1 MMLFKRCLTAMF
13 LTLFFSS
20 ACYSADQV
28 KLVFAD
34 QQFEGQWIRK
44 VGMRFVELAEEKSN
58 GKIKMDLKLGGVLGD
73 YMALAE
79 QVSMGAIDL
88 VISAPP
94 SDLDPDIDMLWLGF
108 LEPSLESAEQMWRKE
123 GKLFKMIDQIFAKSN
138 LKLLH
143 LSTDGWLGILVR
155 KNSNLFDKINN
166 LPGDAQGTKARV
178 PASRLMQARISSY
191 GFNAI
196 PIPFSECYTG
206 LQLGTF
212 DYKCGT
218 VVDELNVFGDVSE
231 GFIHTHEALEKVC
244 IVMNLDKFNA
254 LSKDLQDVLVEAG
267 ALSQQESYQKIGA
280 FVKNQ
285 ERKAIDKYGVK
296 IKTLSPEA
304 LKKLSQVARP
314 AEWAAAEEI
323 FGKEKMDI
331 VRAAVAELK

>member
-1 MMLFKRCLTAMF
+1 MVFKRCIMTV
-13 LTLFFSS
+13 LFFLLFSCVS
-20 ACYSADQV
+20 
-28 KLVFAD
+28 FATEPVTLIFTD
-34 QQFEGQWIRK
+34 QQFEGQWMRK
-44 VGMRFVELAEEKSN
+44 TGMRFVELAEEKSN
-58 GKIKMDLKLGGVLGD
+58 GQIKMDLKLGGVLGD

-79 QVSMGAIDL
+79 QASMGSIDL
-88 VISAPP
+88 VCSAPP
-94 SDLDPDIDMLWLGF
+94 SDLDPDIDILWLGF
-108 LEPSLESAEQMWRKE
+108 LEPSLEDAVKLWNKN
-123 GKLFKMIDQIFAKSN
+123 GKLFKMVDQIFAKTN

-155 KNSNLFDKINN
+155 KNSNLFNKINT
-166 LPGDAQGTKARV
+166 LPGDAKGTKARV

-218 VVDELNVFGDVSE
+218 VVDELNVFGDVTE

-244 IVMNLDKFNA
+244 IVMNLDKFKA
-254 LSKDLQDVLVEAG
+254 LPKELQDALVAAG
-267 ALSQQESYQKIGA
+267 EQSQEESYRKIGA
-280 FVKNQ
+280 FTKAQ
-285 ERKAIDKYGVK
+285 EQKAIDKYGVK
-296 IKTLSPEA
+296 VKTLKPDV
-304 LKKLSQVARP
+304 LKNLYKVAQK

-331 VRAAVAELK
+331 VRAAAAKL